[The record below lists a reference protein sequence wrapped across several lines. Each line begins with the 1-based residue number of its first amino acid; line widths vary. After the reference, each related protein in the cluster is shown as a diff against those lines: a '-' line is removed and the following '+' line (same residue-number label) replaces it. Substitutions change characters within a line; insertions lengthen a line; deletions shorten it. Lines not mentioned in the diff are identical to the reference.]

1 MAPDAFPL
9 SAPDAP
15 GDTMAG
21 WGRERAVPQGE
32 GPARLEVAGVSRRF
46 GRTLVLDRV
55 SLSLAAGE
63 ILVVLGASGC
73 GKSTLLR
80 LVAGLDRPDA
90 GTVRVDGRVLA
101 GPGIDVP
108 AEARGIGLMFQ
119 DYALFPHLTVLAN
132 VRFGL
137 NRLPAEESR
146 AVALERL
153 REVGL
158 AQRAESY
165 PGDLSGGEAQRVALA
180 RSLAPRP
187 RVLLLDEPFSNLDAG
202 TRERVRADTVA
213 VLRRTGTS
221 AILVTH
227 DAAEAVEVADRI
239 ALMRGGRFVQAGTAE
254 SLYRAPESP
263 FAARAL
269 GAIVEIPGRAT
280 GGRIETPLGP
290 LPAPPAIPRG
300 AVRVCLRPEAIRLLP
315 AGEGVPARVLKMGFA
330 GHAVRLDL
338 AVEGLDAPLRITVP
352 PECEATQTVGLAL
365 VAERA
370 LVFAGAEDGATDTA

>member
-1 MAPDAFPL
+1 MRWRCGEA
-9 SAPDAP
+9 S
-15 GDTMAG
+15 GN
-21 WGRERAVPQGE
+21 GE

-46 GRTLVLDRV
+46 GKSLVLDRV

-90 GTVRVDGRVLA
+90 GMIRVDGRVVA
-101 GPGIDVP
+101 GPGVDVP

-137 NRLPAEESR
+137 NRLPAAECRS
-146 AVALERL
+146 VALERL

-158 AQRAESY
+158 AERAESY

-202 TRERVRADTVA
+202 TRERVRADTLA

-227 DAAEAVEVADRI
+227 DATEAVEVADRI

-254 SLYRAPESP
+254 SLYRAPKSP

-269 GAIVEIPGRAT
+269 GAIVEIPGQAT

-290 LPAPPAIPRG
+290 LPAHPAIPPG

-315 AGEGVPARVLKMGFA
+315 AGEGVPARVLRLGFA
-330 GHAVRLDL
+330 SHAVRLDL
-338 AVEGLDAPLRITVP
+338 AVAGLDAPLRVTVP
-352 PECEATQTVGLAL
+352 PECEATQTVGLAWSRSGPWSSPGRRTEGRIRPRSY
-365 VAERA
+365 V
-370 LVFAGAEDGATDTA
+370 